1 MQMKK
6 KLIVILFFC
15 TAFQCVFAQEEFV
28 LPQAKLV
35 TKFPFVLLSG
45 GIIILKAK
53 VDNIADSLNF
63 VLDTGS
69 GGISLD
75 STTAAEFKISTT
87 HSDRTIR
94 GIAGMKQVDF
104 AYHHTLKLPGLT
116 ADSLDFHINDYDLL
130 TSVYGV
136 KIDGI
141 IGFSFLRRYVI
152 CIDYDNLKIEVY
164 KPGLIKYPRGGYLL
178 SPQFSTLPM
187 QNAVIKD
194 DGSVITKLIFDTG
207 AGMCALL
214 SQDFVDDSTF
224 ISKKRKMFPTQA
236 EGLGGKKLMN
246 TTVLKELAIGPYK
259 FKKIP
264 ICIFSD
270 EFNVTNYPVLGG
282 LIGNDLLRRF
292 NVILN
297 YPEQKIH
304 LKPNSHFFDPF
315 DYSYTGLG
323 IYLVDGLITVIDIIP
338 GSPGDKAGFKKDDI
352 IFSIDNK
359 VSKNI
364 QVFKTALQSAGRKTK
379 VVVLR
384 NGQPMVLTLQI
395 QNILK

>member
-1 MQMKK
+1 MIKNTIA
-6 KLIVILFFC
+6 LLFFC
-15 TAFQCVFAQEEFV
+15 TAFQLVFAQEEFV
-28 LPQAKLV
+28 LPQAKQI
-35 TKFPFVLLSG
+35 TRFSFVLLSG
-45 GIIILKAK
+45 GIIIIKAGI
-53 VDNIADSLNF
+53 DHIPDSLNF

-75 STTAAEFKISTT
+75 SSTASKFKLITTP
-87 HSDRTIR
+87 SDRTIK
-94 GIAGMKQVDF
+94 GIAGTKQVDF
-104 AYHHTLKLPGLT
+104 AYHHSLKLPGLT
-116 ADSLDFHINDYDLL
+116 VDSLDFHINDYDLL

-141 IGFSFLRRYVI
+141 IGFSFLRRFVVV
-152 CIDYDNLKIEVY
+152 IDYDNLKIEVY
-164 KPGLIKYPRGGYLL
+164 KPGLIKYPKRGYLL
-178 SPQFSTLPM
+178 TPQFTTLPL
-187 QNAVIKD
+187 QNTMIKD
-194 DGSVITKLIFDTG
+194 ETSVITKLIFDTG

-214 SQDFVDDSTF
+214 SQDFVDNNSF
-224 ISKKRKMFPTQA
+224 ISKKRKLFPTQA

-246 TTVLKELAIGPYK
+246 TTVLKELSIGPYK

-270 EFNVTNYPVLGG
+270 EFNVTNYPILGG
-282 LIGNDLLRRF
+282 LLGNDLLRRF

-304 LKPNSHFFDPF
+304 LNPNSHFFDPF

-323 IYLVDGLITVIDIIP
+323 IYLVDEMTTVVDIIA
-338 GSPGDKAGFKKDDI
+338 GSPGAKAGFKKDDI

-364 QVFKTALQSAGRKTK
+364 QVFKTALQNAERKTR

-384 NGQPMVLTLQI
+384 KGQPVMLTLHI